1 MTYFSNIPLHLSLP
15 IYCSYPY
22 CSTASAMSL
31 FLAHSGQRMSSLSVM
46 NPFPTM
52 EVLQEEQRKQ
62 SLCQCRPSNE
72 MKRVPPMPGEWSGQ
86 FWASGM
92 LVME

>member
-1 MTYFSNIPLHLSLP
+1 MLSSQLPLP
-15 IYCSYPY
+15 AY

-46 NPFPTM
+46 KPLPTM

-72 MKRVPPMPGEWSGQ
+72 MKRVPPMP
-86 FWASGM
+86 ASRQGREEGGAGIEG
-92 LVME
+92 LVRHAHNDEL